1 MKKIIL
7 TKTKNDFSY
16 IRYFMFLYFK
26 KYNLYK
32 KYIKE
37 NIFFIPYKKRLNNRY
52 LQRIKEFM
60 KYEKITDFFTYEE
73 EIKSYFKNYFC
84 VIYGKNIYRDI
95 FCDIINFMTKEKS
108 YEYELIFISD
118 NIKEIKILAEKTVKK
133 VKSISVLT
141 QKPFLYE
148 SMKDYF
154 FFKYG
159 VLLNIKTKKEKLKK
173 HNKLYINCGANRTFD
188 KNSFAGV
195 NILDI
200 YNVYEGAYKTIILES
215 KGKEKEYT
223 NLLKCPYLI
232 GLAEFLHDGKQG
244 KKYKIADIKK

>member
-26 KYNLYK
+26 KYSLYE

-37 NIFFIPYKKRLNNRY
+37 NIFFIPYKKRLNSRY
-52 LQRIKEFM
+52 FRRIKEFL
-60 KYEKITDFFTYEE
+60 KLKEITDFFSFDD
-73 EIKSYFKNYFC
+73 EINAYFKKHFC
-84 VIYGKNIYRDI
+84 AIYGKNIYRDI
-95 FCDIINFMTKEKS
+95 FCDIINFITNEKT
-108 YEYELIFISD
+108 YEYDLVFISD
-118 NIKEIKILAEKTVKK
+118 NIKEIKLLVEKTVKK

-154 FFKYG
+154 FLKYG
-159 VLLNIKTKKEKLKK
+159 VTLNVKTKKEKLKK
-173 HNKLYINCGANRTFD
+173 HNKIYINCGANRTFD
-188 KNSFAGV
+188 KNTFKGV

-200 YNVYEGAYKTIILES
+200 YNVYDGAYNTIILES
-215 KGKEKEYT
+215 KEKEKEYT
-223 NLLKCPYLI
+223 NLLNCPYLI
-232 GLAEFLHDGKQG
+232 GLAEVLYDGEKG